1 MDKSFSVIPTLLQ
14 TDSTEA
20 NLTAWLST
28 SLEVLHTLQV
38 KPLHAR
44 TRAKF
49 LCQICATSLQNS
61 AILRNI
67 PKYIIPYI
75 ILILLS
81 LFVAVYPHL
90 PSTSDF

>member
-44 TRAKF
+44 TRGRGHF
-49 LCQICATSLQNS
+49 LWIYC
-61 AILRNI
+61 
-67 PKYIIPYI
+67 
-75 ILILLS
+75 
-81 LFVAVYPHL
+81 
-90 PSTSDF
+90 

>member
-49 LCQICATSLQNS
+49 LCQFCAISLQKQ
-61 AILRNI
+61 AI
-67 PKYIIPYI
+67 
-75 ILILLS
+75 
-81 LFVAVYPHL
+81 FG
-90 PSTSDF
+90 DMWQQ